1 MRQTTMKDLAT
12 TDHGAVRATPH
23 AMEVCAVHVRSIH
36 DIHDLELLA
45 TMRGYTV
52 GFDTD
57 GYDDAAFGGRL
68 YLASDDHGPMPVPR
82 GSWVVPCGTR
92 LRLAVFD
99 AATFHGLFEVNGPW
113 ARPD

>member
-1 MRQTTMKDLAT
+1 MEDLPT
-12 TDHGAVRATPH
+12 TDHRAVRATPRT
-23 AMEVCAVHVRSIH
+23 MEVCAVHVRTFE

-52 GFDTD
+52 GFNTE
-57 GYDDAAFGGRL
+57 GYDGATFGGRL
-68 YLASDDHGPMPVPR
+68 YLASDDHGSLPVPR
-82 GSWVVPCGTR
+82 GSWVVPCGPG

-99 AATFHGLFEVNGPW
+99 SVTFHGLFEVNGPW